1 VSPFFVLARL
11 RVLDVLRSGTS
22 GVLFLVFPLVLL
34 GVVGI
39 VFMNGH
45 PFERRHVVLVGEG
58 PALDAVAAE
67 LARFPEVRVEHASS
81 EAGAIGRLKSRMASA
96 VIVPAEGRE
105 LRLVVG
111 PKDELFGRGV
121 LHEVPSLTRLE
132 IQAVPR
138 WGYVH
143 YLFPGLLT
151 FSVMLAG
158 LFGMGYA
165 MARYRQNLFLKKLA
179 TTPLPKSTFILAQI
193 AARGLLVLAQIA
205 VLVIAA
211 RLVFGLPL
219 TLASVAWLFVFTL
232 LGLLTFM
239 AIGFSLAVVVKTE
252 SVMIDVINAVTV
264 PLVLFSEI
272 FFPADELPGPLP
284 QLAAALPS
292 TQMVRL
298 TRDVLLYGVTDASA
312 LLPGMLVLVAWS
324 LVNYVVSL
332 ALFKW
337 HS

>member
-1 VSPFFVLARL
+1 MSPFFVLARL
-11 RVLDVLRSGTS
+11 RVLDVLRSGAP

-34 GVVGI
+34 GVVGV

-45 PFERRHVVLVGEG
+45 PFERRHVVLVGES
-58 PALDAVAAE
+58 AELDAVATD
-67 LARFPEVRVEHASS
+67 LARFPEVRIEHAPS
-81 EAGAIGRLKSRMASA
+81 EAGAVGRLKSRMASA
-96 VIVPAEGRE
+96 VIAPAESGG
-105 LRLVVG
+105 LRLLVG
-111 PKDELFGRGV
+111 PNDELFARG
-121 LHEVPSLTRLE
+121 LQHELPRLAKLE

-151 FSVMLAG
+151 FSVVLAG

-193 AARGLLVLAQIA
+193 TARGLLVLAQIT

-211 RLVFGLPL
+211 RVVFGVPL
-219 TLASVAWLFVFTL
+219 TVVSALWLFVFTV

-298 TRDVLLYGVTDASA
+298 TRDVLLYGVTDARA

-324 LVNYVVSL
+324 VVNYAVSL